1 MLNLKRV
8 FLVGLAVVS
17 LVFLVVSN
25 VSIEAQYS
33 VEVSQGDSVQRYE
46 LATQNGLTLSYE
58 EYIMLCSVVQG
69 ETGGAEVEW
78 SELVAQ
84 VVKNR
89 IESSD
94 FPDDVE
100 SVLTQPN
107 QFDAIQNYYNGI
119 AINDVTYQ
127 AVDNVF
133 TGNAKNTERN
143 LDGAVYYCNPDIL
156 SDDIVAW
163 FETLDKTYE
172 AFYTVD
178 GYTFHH
184 VFYK

>member
-8 FLVGLAVVS
+8 FLVALATVS
-17 LVFLVVSN
+17 VVFLVVSN
-25 VSIEAQYS
+25 VSIKAQNTLTVALEGSTEYY
-33 VEVSQGDSVQRYE
+33 EV
-46 LATQNGLTLSYE
+46 ATQNGLNLSYE

-84 VVKNR
+84 VIKNR
-89 IESSD
+89 VDSEN
-94 FPDDVE
+94 FPNDVE

-119 AINDVTYQ
+119 AINEVTYQ
-127 AVDNVF
+127 AVANVF
-133 TGNAKNTERN
+133 TGNAKATERN

-156 SDDIVAW
+156 SEDIVEW
-163 FETLDKTYE
+163 FNGLTQTYE